1 MQRHMR
7 RFGMVAVAV
16 LAMGA
21 TAAEGQTAFVP
32 QTDTHLTAE
41 TGPDARITDADGRTV
56 LLRGINVVQIGDY
69 FQNDPAQPARFD
81 LTEQDFADIAASG
94 FNHVRLILHWSLL
107 EPAPGQH
114 DEGYLDVIRQALDW
128 ARAHDLYV
136 VLDMHQDAWGK
147 YIATPEDETCVPPMD
162 PAVGW
167 DGAPEWATL
176 TDGLPTCKVA
186 LRELSPAVA
195 MAWQSFW
202 LDRDPGDGVG
212 IQTRLVE
219 TWEWLVDE
227 LGPDPVIAGYDPLN
241 EPSPGFA
248 PGISETVALGAFYSD
263 VLDGIRGAEADDG
276 RPVPAPYFFEPGV
289 EWSAGSI
296 TAPPVDPGFVADDAI
311 VFAPHIYAES
321 ISPVS
326 IPQGWDNAELVA
338 SVYGATVWTGEWGY
352 FSASPAD
359 DDDPLRRFAAE
370 EDARLLHS
378 AFWDWRQACGD
389 PHNFYPDRSSGRILS
404 PSFVRYECPGDVELG
419 IAPEFALVLSRSH
432 PRAVP
437 GTLTSTTSDIDTGAL
452 TVTGSTD
459 APGIADLWLP
469 DRGTGNPVV
478 DGGEVVA
485 VHRVPA
491 TDRAAGG
498 WRVQLRVE
506 GDYTI
511 TAAVDGT
518 AAPTVEPTEPTAEP
532 VPSDPAPDDEPGSLP
547 ATGAGMAAVALGA
560 LGLAGR
566 LRAIG
571 RRHP

>member
-1 MQRHMR
+1 M
-7 RFGMVAVAV
+7 
-16 LAMGA
+16 
-21 TAAEGQTAFVP
+21 
-32 QTDTHLTAE
+32 
-41 TGPDARITDADGRTV
+41 
-56 LLRGINVVQIGDY
+56 
-69 FQNDPAQPARFD
+69 
-81 LTEQDFADIAASG
+81 
-94 FNHVRLILHWSLL
+94 
-107 EPAPGQH
+107 
-114 DEGYLDVIRQALDW
+114 
-128 ARAHDLYV
+128 
-136 VLDMHQDAWGK
+136 
-147 YIATPEDETCVPPMD
+147 
-162 PAVGW
+162 
-167 DGAPEWATL
+167 
-176 TDGLPTCKVA
+176 
-186 LRELSPAVA
+186 
-195 MAWQSFW
+195 
-202 LDRDPGDGVG
+202 
-212 IQTRLVE
+212 
-219 TWEWLVDE
+219 
-227 LGPDPVIAGYDPLN
+227 IAGYDPLN

-518 AAPTVEPTEPTAEP
+518 AAPTVEPTEIRMPN
-532 VPSDPAPDDEPGSLP
+532 SSGCSGSARARSTSARP
-547 ATGAGMAAVALGA
+547 ATSPGMSSPIPRAMPSACSGLGSTPSEPPRVTGGGDRWHATAPRGRAHPARPPPSPPRSRASSRARRRVPGRSALA
-560 LGLAGR
+560 RQSAR
-566 LRAIG
+566 SVRPSVPRS
-571 RRHP
+571 RRRRP